1 MRETV
6 EFLCK
11 TICLGGLPWLI
22 RRGGRGFERID
33 GRASAERQGGKAC
46 SHEPRGVS
54 LIESKTSRHARQF
67 SSGFAEDGQ
76 DKARCERGIVGGS
89 RGLLSH
95 DRNRGLLLPRLAAL
109 HVGRLDPHIALPSR
123 VDTLAT
129 GSLDSSARSRLSLP
143 RCRDSSPCS
152 PSSFSRHEK
161 IRPSGRP
168 YRSRAA
174 PREDGR
180 HPKRAILGKVLG
192 WGFVAC
198 AVVVGAFAA
207 RNMLMHPRSGTETKV
222 MANAIGIAPRV
233 SGPIK
238 SLPLKDDQE
247 VKKGDV
253 LFEIDPEPYELAARV
268 ARANRDAVAGE
279 ILNVERAIAAQKAN
293 VLAAQAVLAQ
303 AETARTQAEDS
314 LRRVE
319 PLLAKNYATADS
331 VEKARNA
338 RDTAVAAVNAAQAQ
352 LSAAEFAV
360 QDVAPLQAKL
370 KAAEAALAEAELI
383 VRDCTVRAP
392 FDGRV
397 AGLDISVGA
406 FARTAIDV
414 LTLIDTGDW
423 HVEANF
429 RESELR
435 RIQAGD
441 RAEVRIMTAPA
452 RLHRRGG
459 KCELGRF

>member
-1 MRETV
+1 M
-6 EFLCK
+6 K
-11 TICLGGLPWLI
+11 K
-22 RRGGRGFERID
+22 
-33 GRASAERQGGKAC
+33 S
-46 SHEPRGVS
+46 
-54 LIESKTSRHARQF
+54 
-67 SSGFAEDGQ
+67 
-76 DKARCERGIVGGS
+76 
-89 RGLLSH
+89 
-95 DRNRGLLLPRLAAL
+95 
-109 HVGRLDPHIALPSR
+109 DPA
-123 VDTLAT
+123 TAAT
-129 GSLDSSARSRLSLP
+129 GL
-143 RCRDSSPCS
+143 
-152 PSSFSRHEK
+152 EQ
-161 IRPSGRP
+161 
-168 YRSRAA
+168 
-174 PREDGR
+174 PREKTGATR
-180 HPKRAILGKVLG
+180 KRAMLGKVLG

-207 RNMLMHPRSGTETKV
+207 RSMFLHPRSGTETKV

-268 ARANRDAVAGE
+268 ARANRDAVAAE
-279 ILNVERAIAAQKAN
+279 ILNVERTIAAQKAN

-370 KAAEAALAEAELI
+370 KAAEAALAEAELH

-397 AGLDISVGA
+397 AGLNISVGA

-414 LTLIDTGDW
+414 LTLIDMGDW

-429 RESELR
+429 RESELGH
-435 RIQAGD
+435 IQAGD
-441 RAEVRIMTAPA
+441 RAEVRIMIAPERSFTGEVESVSSGVSELPQLPYSGLPVVKRELDWVRLAQDFPVRIRFTESVPPDLLRVGATATATIFTRP
-452 RLHRRGG
+452 RDETR
-459 KCELGRF
+459 

>member
-1 MRETV
+1 M
-6 EFLCK
+6 
-11 TICLGGLPWLI
+11 
-22 RRGGRGFERID
+22 
-33 GRASAERQGGKAC
+33 
-46 SHEPRGVS
+46 
-54 LIESKTSRHARQF
+54 
-67 SSGFAEDGQ
+67 
-76 DKARCERGIVGGS
+76 
-89 RGLLSH
+89 
-95 DRNRGLLLPRLAAL
+95 AAL
-109 HVGRLDPHIALPSR
+109 HAGGLDPRIALPGR
-123 VDTLAT
+123 PDTLAT
-129 GSLDSSARSRLSLP
+129 GSLDSSASSRLSLP
-143 RCRDSSPCS
+143 RCRDSAPCPPHLFLGVKKS
-152 PSSFSRHEK
+152 DPAT
-161 IRPSGRP
+161 
-168 YRSRAA
+168 AA
-174 PREDGR
+174 TGLEQPREKTGATR
-180 HPKRAILGKVLG
+180 KRAMLGKFLG

-198 AVVVGAFAA
+198 AVVVGALEA
-207 RNMLMHPRSGTETKV
+207 RSMFLHPRSGTETKV

-268 ARANRDAVAGE
+268 ARANRDAVAAE
-279 ILNVERAIAAQKAN
+279 ILNVERTIAAHKAN

-370 KAAEAALAEAELI
+370 KAAEAALAEAELH

-397 AGLDISVGA
+397 AGLNISVGA
-406 FARTAIDV
+406 FARAAIDV
-414 LTLIDTGDW
+414 LTLIDMGDW

-429 RESELR
+429 RESELD

-441 RAEVRIMTAPA
+441 RAEVRIMIAPGRSFTGEVESVSSGVSELPKLPYSGLPVVKRELDWVRLAQDFPVRIRFTESVPPDLLRVGATATATIFTRP
-452 RLHRRGG
+452 RDETR
-459 KCELGRF
+459 

>member
-1 MRETV
+1 MNKSDHPAAPT
-6 EFLCK
+6 
-11 TICLGGLPWLI
+11 GL
-22 RRGGRGFERID
+22 E
-33 GRASAERQGGKAC
+33 Q
-46 SHEPRGVS
+46 PRGT
-54 LIESKTSRHARQF
+54 K
-67 SSGFAEDGQ
+67 G
-76 DKARCERGIVGGS
+76 
-89 RGLLSH
+89 
-95 DRNRGLLLPRLAAL
+95 
-109 HVGRLDPHIALPSR
+109 
-123 VDTLAT
+123 AT
-129 GSLDSSARSRLSLP
+129 
-143 RCRDSSPCS
+143 
-152 PSSFSRHEK
+152 H
-161 IRPSGRP
+161 
-168 YRSRAA
+168 
-174 PREDGR
+174 
-180 HPKRAILGKVLG
+180 KRAIFGKILG
-192 WGFVAC
+192 WGFVVSAILL
-198 AVVVGAFAA
+198 GALAA
-207 RNMLMHPRSGTETKV
+207 RNMLIHPRSGTGSKIA
-222 MANAIGIAPRV
+222 ANAIGIAPRV

-238 SLPLKDDQE
+238 SLPLQDDQA
-247 VKKGDV
+247 VKQGDV

-268 ARANRDAVAGE
+268 ARANRDAIAGE
-279 ILNVERAIAAQKAN
+279 ILNIERTIAAQKAN

-360 QDVAPLQAKL
+360 QDIAPLQAKL
-370 KAAEAALAEAELI
+370 KATEAALAEAELS

-397 AGLDISVGA
+397 AGLNISVGA

-429 RESELR
+429 RESELG

-441 RAEVRIMTAPA
+441 RAEVQIMTAPGRTFA
-452 RLHRRGG
+452 GEVESVSSGVSELPKLPYSGLPVVKRELDWVRLAQDFPVRI
-459 KCELGRF
+459 RFTESVPPDLLRVGATVTATIFTRSRDETR

>member
-1 MRETV
+1 M
-6 EFLCK
+6 
-11 TICLGGLPWLI
+11 
-22 RRGGRGFERID
+22 
-33 GRASAERQGGKAC
+33 
-46 SHEPRGVS
+46 
-54 LIESKTSRHARQF
+54 
-67 SSGFAEDGQ
+67 
-76 DKARCERGIVGGS
+76 
-89 RGLLSH
+89 
-95 DRNRGLLLPRLAAL
+95 
-109 HVGRLDPHIALPSR
+109 
-123 VDTLAT
+123 
-129 GSLDSSARSRLSLP
+129 
-143 RCRDSSPCS
+143 
-152 PSSFSRHEK
+152 
-161 IRPSGRP
+161 
-168 YRSRAA
+168 
-174 PREDGR
+174 
-180 HPKRAILGKVLG
+180 LGKVLG

-207 RNMLMHPRSGTETKV
+207 RSMFLHPRSGTETKV

-370 KAAEAALAEAELI
+370 KAAEAALAEAELH

-397 AGLDISVGA
+397 AGLNISVGA

-441 RAEVRIMTAPA
+441 RAEVRIMTAPGRSFTGEVESVSSGVSELPKLPYSGLPVVKRELDWVRLA
-452 RLHRRGG
+452 RISLSASASPKAFLPICFASARQPRRPYLPGRATKPDDMYTKRILASPTVSG
-459 KCELGRF
+459 IWSELAPRPGRLQETIRITVAALLVAVVMLTFRMPFLFAGPYLTFILSQRDTMLTRARRLRQS